1 MQLEQ
6 QILVVGRVA
15 SHQTEE
21 AAVLS
26 EIFFL
31 KLEARK
37 RAADDA
43 SRHENAPFVPFA
55 PSILPDALK
64 PNFTPQR

>member
-1 MQLEQ
+1 
-6 QILVVGRVA
+6 
-15 SHQTEE
+15 
-21 AAVLS
+21 VLA

-43 SRHENAPFVPFA
+43 SRRENVPFVPFA

-64 PNFTPQR
+64 PNSAPQR